1 MPPAEAATQ
10 HTSKPQSKFRSQ
22 QSEESYPDLGSMK
35 RELNRA
41 QRKWDKVILDR
52 DQTAL
57 ERDQA
62 KLDREQAVL
71 ERDKARDLLIGI
83 C

>member
-1 MPPAEAATQ
+1 
-10 HTSKPQSKFRSQ
+10 
-22 QSEESYPDLGSMK
+22 MK

-41 QRKWDKVILDR
+41 QRKWDKAILDR
-52 DQTAL
+52 HQTAL